1 MFTLGPKAQATTL
14 LGHQKGLTQEG
25 EGTSMGAAGS
35 PWPTKQRTF
44 ESKFNISEGK
54 YITLCLRGLTHSNE
68 VKAPV

>member
-1 MFTLGPKAQATTL
+1 
-14 LGHQKGLTQEG
+14 
-25 EGTSMGAAGS
+25 MGAAGS

-54 YITLCLRGLTHSNE
+54 YVTLCLRGLTHSKE